1 MESIQNIKQRFEIIG
16 QDPKLNRALEKAMQ
30 VAATDI
36 SVLVTGESGVGKESI
51 PKIIH
56 SLSHRKHAKYIA
68 VNCGAIPEGTI
79 DSELFGHEKGAFT
92 GATQTRSGYF
102 EVADGG
108 TIFLDEV
115 GELPLTTQVRL
126 LRVLENGEFLK
137 VGSSQVQKTDV
148 RIVAATNVNM
158 FEAIKKE
165 RFREDLYYRLSTVEI
180 HIPPLRDRQDDI
192 HLLFRKFASDFSQKY
207 KMPTIRLDDN
217 AVSLLTKYRW
227 PGNIRQ
233 LRNIAEQISVLEE
246 SRVIS
251 AAILNGY
258 IPNNTTSNL
267 PAVVSNTK
275 AESDFSNEREIL
287 YKVLFD
293 MKGDLNDLKKLT
305 MELLKNNDSQKV
317 QKDNENL
324 IRKIYGEEDDED
336 QDLDMDSQ
344 EETARNVLHLPE
356 PKKAEPNYARDSYE
370 DKYHFAEEIE
380 EEETLSLQ
388 EKEVELIKKSLERNR
403 GKRKAAAAELGI
415 SERTLYRK
423 IKQYDL

>member
-1 MESIQNIKQRFEIIG
+1 MESIQSIKQRFEIIG

-30 VAATDI
+30 VAITDI
-36 SVLVTGESGVGKESI
+36 SVLVTGESGVGKEAI

-180 HIPPLRDRQDDI
+180 NIPPLRERQGDV

-207 KMPTIRLDDN
+207 KMPTIRLDEQ
-217 AVSLLTKYRW
+217 AVSLLNKYRW

-246 SRVIS
+246 NRSIT
-251 AAILNGY
+251 AATLNGY
-258 IPNNTTSNL
+258 LPNNTSTNL

-324 IRKIYGEEDDED
+324 IRKIYGNDDEEDI
-336 QDLDMDSQ
+336 DLDQDSQ
-344 EETARNVLHLPE
+344 EETNLNVLHLPE
-356 PKKAEPNYARDSYE
+356 PKEDHILTSDAYE